1 MTDYSITL
9 PSYTVGANAFD
20 KIPSIC
26 KRAGRRA
33 VIIGGRRALAA
44 AEQSIRD
51 AMGQEVSAPPALF
64 YGGEA
69 SEENIAALAACEE
82 VLQADMIFA
91 VGGGKAL
98 DTCKALAQQTDKPV
112 FTFPTI
118 ASTCAATTA
127 VSILYHADGSFSHP
141 YFLEGSPAHAFV
153 NTQILAAAPDRYMWA
168 GMGDTYAKFYES
180 SISSRGETLPHYHE
194 LGAVT
199 ARMCVD
205 PILRWGA
212 QALADNQAGRAT
224 DALEQVVLAIVVTT
238 GIASILLT
246 AEHTID
252 YNTGLAHAIFYA
264 LTSYPHIEKNHLHG
278 EVVGFGVL
286 LLLLADKQYDTFVT
300 LHQFMREVGL
310 PVSPEEIELT
320 KEEVLDVIPKVCGMP
335 DIQHNPYPIT
345 VQLLTRAFEQLEE
358 YNATGKIA
366 DSVI

>member
-9 PSYTVGANAFD
+9 PSYTVGANAFE
-20 KIPSIC
+20 KIPDVC
-26 KRAGRRA
+26 GRAGRRA

-44 AEQSIRD
+44 AEGRIRA
-51 AMGQEVSAPPALF
+51 AMGAALSAPPALF

-69 SEENIAALAACEE
+69 SEENISALAVREE
-82 VLQADMIFA
+82 VLQAEMIFA

-98 DTCKALAQQTDKPV
+98 DTCKALAQRTGKPV

-127 VSILYHADGSFSHP
+127 VSILYHPDGSFSQP
-141 YFLEGSPAHAFV
+141 YFLEGPPAHAFID
-153 NTQILAAAPDRYMWA
+153 TQILAAAPDRYMWA

-180 SISSRGETLPHYHE
+180 AVSSRGEVLPHYHE
-194 LGAVT
+194 LGVVT

-205 PILRWGA
+205 PVLRWGV
-212 QALADNQAGRAT
+212 QALADNRAGAAT

-264 LTSYPHIEKNHLHG
+264 LTSYPHIEKKHLHG

-286 LLLLADKQYDTFVT
+286 ILLLADRQFDAFVQ
-300 LHQFMREVGL
+300 LHRFMRKAGL
-310 PVSPEEIELT
+310 PVSPGEIELT
-320 KEEVLDVIPKVCGMP
+320 GAEVLDVIPKVCEMP
-335 DIQHNPYPIT
+335 DVQHNPYPIT
-345 VQLLTRAFEQLEE
+345 KSLLTEAFARLEE
-358 YNATGKIA
+358 YNTTGKIEK
-366 DSVI
+366 

>member
-180 SISSRGETLPHYHE
+180 SISSRGETLPH
-194 LGAVT
+194 
-199 ARMCVD
+199 
-205 PILRWGA
+205 
-212 QALADNQAGRAT
+212 
-224 DALEQVVLAIVVTT
+224 
-238 GIASILLT
+238 
-246 AEHTID
+246 
-252 YNTGLAHAIFYA
+252 
-264 LTSYPHIEKNHLHG
+264 
-278 EVVGFGVL
+278 
-286 LLLLADKQYDTFVT
+286 
-300 LHQFMREVGL
+300 
-310 PVSPEEIELT
+310 
-320 KEEVLDVIPKVCGMP
+320 
-335 DIQHNPYPIT
+335 
-345 VQLLTRAFEQLEE
+345 
-358 YNATGKIA
+358 
-366 DSVI
+366 